1 MVERHLNY
9 WKGRQSIVTVNAL
22 FKAQSVLTALL
33 DALYSEEGRLEKVVY
48 TLCKHRLKDL
58 LIAVRS
64 PTVRNRQPSDEEK
77 ELLAVYLLDKSNLKT
92 SLITVV
98 KQLETMLEP
107 QFDQVA
113 FSTILAQP
121 KENIQQF
128 LRVTTLELEEV
139 PVVDE
144 EEEATEIVVLPV
156 ALQVQDGSSQAMQN

>member
-1 MVERHLNY
+1 M
-9 WKGRQSIVTVNAL
+9 
-22 FKAQSVLTALL
+22 
-33 DALYSEEGRLEKVVY
+33 
-48 TLCKHRLKDL
+48 
-58 LIAVRS
+58 
-64 PTVRNRQPSDEEK
+64 RNRQPSDEEK